1 MITRTIYGIAGGA
14 SLVLGVA
21 GIFLPVLPTTPFI
34 LLAAWC
40 FSRSSERL
48 HNWLVSHVHLGPIIH
63 AWQVEKSI
71 PRRTRN
77 GILLLLWM
85 SLGFSAWLLAE
96 PKWIMLLL
104 ALGLVPTVILL
115 RIKVREIGRP
125 GGE

>member
-1 MITRTIYGIAGGA
+1 MIAKTAYGMAGGA

-40 FSRSSERL
+40 FSRSSDRL

-63 AWQVEKSI
+63 AWQEEKAI

-77 GILLLLWM
+77 WILALLWV
-85 SLGFSAWLLAE
+85 SLGFSAYVLGEPWLTA
-96 PKWIMLLL
+96 LLL
-104 ALGLVPTVILL
+104 LLGLIPTVILL
-115 RIKVREIGRP
+115 RLDLK
-125 GGE
+125 

>member
-1 MITRTIYGIAGGA
+1 MIAKTAYGVAGGA
-14 SLVLGVA
+14 SLALGVA

-48 HNWLVSHVHLGPIIH
+48 HTWLISHVHLGPIIH
-63 AWQVEKSI
+63 AWQVEKAI

-77 GILLLLWM
+77 GILFVLWL
-85 SLGFSAWLLAE
+85 SLGFSAWMLAE
-96 PKWIMLLL
+96 PWWIVGLI

-115 RIKVREIGRP
+115 RLRIKAP
-125 GGE
+125 G